1 MKTFP
6 PSPIALEIYILF
18 APLDL
23 LSALSLPTL
32 YSGGWLTAEVNVMIQ
47 ATQIHVSAKAKVR
60 VNLETWHSD
69 QEAVYTETLCKTPTD
84 IY

>member
-32 YSGGWLTAEVNVMIQ
+32 YSGGQTAVDSRQ
-47 ATQIHVSAKAKVR
+47 K
-60 VNLETWHSD
+60 
-69 QEAVYTETLCKTPTD
+69 
-84 IY
+84 

>member
-32 YSGGWLTAEVNVMIQ
+32 YSGGQTAADSRQ
-47 ATQIHVSAKAKVR
+47 K
-60 VNLETWHSD
+60 
-69 QEAVYTETLCKTPTD
+69 
-84 IY
+84 